1 LQQQVSRHRR
11 RRDGDIVGL
20 RRMVTF
26 ESLVCG
32 NIVRRHARTF
42 ALASAF
48 LPLTKRRGTYA
59 LYAFCRLADDA
70 VDRAGPGGREA
81 VRATLMQLR
90 SQLDDALHGE
100 PSGPVM
106 HETAWAIKRF
116 GVPMA
121 PVDELIHGVA
131 RDLDPTDYRDWPS
144 LQSYCEGVASSVGE
158 LCTHVFGVVGGDV
171 NRQRAIGFARTLGVA
186 MQLTNILRDIGED
199 AGNGRC
205 YLPDDALRAAG
216 LTREQVMARDV
227 DVRSRAWRDMMRE
240 FVALARLL
248 YREAL
253 PGIDM
258 LAPDARRCAQA
269 CAIGYA
275 AILEAIEEAEYD
287 TVSMRAH
294 IGFRRKTMLMLSLY
308 RVTDPAALVAGQP
321 AVA

>member
-1 LQQQVSRHRR
+1 
-11 RRDGDIVGL
+11 
-20 RRMVTF
+20 MVTF

-48 LPLTKRRGTYA
+48 LPLTKRRGAYA

-70 VDRAGPGGREA
+70 VDRAGPSGREA

-90 SQLDDALHGE
+90 AQLDAALHGA

-106 HETAWAIKRF
+106 HEAAWAIKRF
-116 GVPMA
+116 GIPLA
-121 PVDELIHGVA
+121 PVDELVSGVA

-144 LQSYCEGVASSVGE
+144 LASYCEGVASSVGE
-158 LCTHVFGVVGGDV
+158 LCTHVFGVVGGDGA
-171 NRQRAIGFARTLGVA
+171 RQRAIGFARTLGVA
-186 MQLTNILRDIGED
+186 MQLTNILRDVGED
-199 AGNGRC
+199 AANGRC
-205 YLPDDALRAAG
+205 YLPDDALRGAG
-216 LTREQVMARDV
+216 LTRAQVMAREV
-227 DVRSRAWRDMMRE
+227 DVRSEAWRAMMSG
-240 FVALARLL
+240 FVAQARAL

-253 PGIDM
+253 PGIGM
-258 LAPDARRCAQA
+258 LSPDARRCAQA
-269 CAIGYA
+269 CAVGYA

-294 IGFRRKTMLMLSLY
+294 IGFRRKTKLMLSLY
-308 RVTDPAALVAGQP
+308 RVEDPAVLVAGQP

>member
-1 LQQQVSRHRR
+1 
-11 RRDGDIVGL
+11 
-20 RRMVTF
+20 MVTF
-26 ESLVCG
+26 DSLVCG

-90 SQLDDALHGE
+90 TQLDDALRGD
-100 PSGPVM
+100 PAGPVM
-106 HETAWAIKRF
+106 CETAWAIRRF

-121 PVDELIHGVA
+121 PVDELINGVA

-144 LQSYCEGVASSVGE
+144 LSAYCEGVASSVGE
-158 LCTHVFGVVGGDV
+158 LCTHVFGVVGGDA
-171 NRQRAIGFARTLGVA
+171 NRQRAIAFARTLGVA

-205 YLPDDALRAAG
+205 YLPDDALRGAG

-253 PGIDM
+253 PGIAM
-258 LAPDARRCAQA
+258 LAPDSRRCAQA

-308 RVTDPAALVAGQP
+308 RVSDPAALVAGQP

>member
-1 LQQQVSRHRR
+1 
-11 RRDGDIVGL
+11 
-20 RRMVTF
+20 MVTF

-70 VDRAGPGGREA
+70 VDRAGPGGRDA
-81 VRATLMQLR
+81 VRATLTSLR
-90 SQLDDALHGE
+90 HQLDAALLGA

-106 HETAWAIKRF
+106 VETAWAIRRF
-116 GVPMA
+116 GIPLA
-121 PVDELIHGVA
+121 PVDELVDGVA

-144 LQSYCEGVASSVGE
+144 LAAYCEGVASSVGE
-158 LCTHVFGVVGGDV
+158 LCTHVFGVVGGDGA
-171 NRQRAIGFARTLGVA
+171 RTRAIGCARTLGVA

-199 AGNGRC
+199 AANGRC
-205 YLPDDALRAAG
+205 YLPADALCGVG
-216 LTREQVMARDV
+216 LTREQVIARDL
-227 DVRSRAWRDMMRE
+227 DVRSPAWKAMMRS
-240 FVALARLL
+240 FVSQARAL

-269 CAIGYA
+269 CAVGYA
-275 AILEAIEEAEYD
+275 AILEAIEEAGYD
-287 TVSMRAH
+287 TVTTRAH
-294 IGFRRKTMLMLSLY
+294 IGFRRKTKLMLSLY
-308 RVTDPAALVAGQP
+308 RVHDPAALVAGQP

>member
-1 LQQQVSRHRR
+1 
-11 RRDGDIVGL
+11 
-20 RRMVTF
+20 MVTF

-48 LPLTKRRGTYA
+48 LPLAKRRGTYA

-81 VRATLMQLR
+81 VRGTLTSLR
-90 SQLDDALHGE
+90 TQLDAALLGA

-106 HETAWAIKRF
+106 AETAWAIRRF
-116 GVPMA
+116 GIPLA
-121 PVDELIHGVA
+121 PVDELVNGVA
-131 RDLDPTDYRDWPS
+131 RDLDPTDYTDWPS
-144 LQSYCEGVASSVGE
+144 LAAYCEGVASSVGE
-158 LCTHVFGVVGGDV
+158 LCTHVFGVVGGDGA
-171 NRQRAIGFARTLGVA
+171 RARAIACARTLGVA

-199 AGNGRC
+199 AANGRC
-205 YLPDDALRAAG
+205 YLPDDALHGVG
-216 LTREQVMARDV
+216 LTREQVVARHV
-227 DVRSRAWRDMMRE
+227 DVRSPAWKAMMQG
-240 FVALARLL
+240 FVAQARSL
-248 YREAL
+248 YRESL

-275 AILEAIEEAEYD
+275 AILEAIEEADYD
-287 TVSMRAH
+287 TVTTRAH
-294 IGFRRKTMLMLSLY
+294 IGFRRKTKLMLSLY
-308 RVTDPAALVAGQP
+308 RVDDPAALVAGEP